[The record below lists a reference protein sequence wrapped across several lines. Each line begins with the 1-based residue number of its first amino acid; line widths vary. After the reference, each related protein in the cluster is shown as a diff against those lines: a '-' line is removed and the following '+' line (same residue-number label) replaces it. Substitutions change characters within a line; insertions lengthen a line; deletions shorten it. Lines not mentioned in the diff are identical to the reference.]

1 MNLYLMM
8 EIPRTN
14 KSKEPLLMVEIKN
27 GDVNKLVMESTDSRI
42 IDTTLIYSV
51 LQRMM

>member
-1 MNLYLMM
+1 MYL

-14 KSKEPLLMVEIKN
+14 KSKEPLLMEEIKN

-42 IDTTLIYSV
+42 MVSTLIYSA